1 MSHRLSAALAVAGL
15 AAVLLTGCATPVG
28 GASPSPAADEPVT
41 QPQEIDAAWLD
52 AGRMIGV
59 VTMGSSTCVP
69 LAESVDAAG
78 QTLTV
83 TLADPEAEAC
93 TKDLAPRVTL
103 VPVPEGVDVT
113 QDVDI
118 LTVGA
123 VDGRGELDGLDD
135 AGGTPGE
142 ETDYL
147 PSAGWTD
154 TDGQFVLLTWGSS
167 TCAPVA
173 ETVTASGP
181 AEVTVIFATGPVD
194 QVCTMDM
201 APRALAVQAP
211 EEIEEDGTFAVLV
224 GAEFDNIRIP
234 ILD

>member
-1 MSHRLSAALAVAGL
+1 M
-15 AAVLLTGCATPVG
+15 
-28 GASPSPAADEPVT
+28 T

-69 LAESVDAAG
+69 MAESVDAAG
-78 QTLTV
+78 QALTV
-83 TLADPEAEAC
+83 TLADPDAEAC
-93 TKDLAPRVTL
+93 RTDLVPRVTL
-103 VPVPEGVDVT
+103 VAVPEGVDVT
-113 QDVDI
+113 EDVDI

-123 VDGRGELDGLDD
+123 VDGRGELDGLDGPVGET
-135 AGGTPGE
+135 GG

-154 TDGQFVLLTWGSS
+154 TEGQFVLLTWGSS
-167 TCAPVA
+167 TCAPMA

-201 APRALAVQAP
+201 APRALVVQVTDEVDDDDA
-211 EEIEEDGTFAVLV
+211 FAVLV
-224 GAEFDNIRIP
+224 GAEFDNVRIP
-234 ILD
+234 ILG